1 MKLTVYTTEG
11 KSSGKSVD
19 VDDSIFAITP
29 NRTVMFEDVRR
40 FLANQRQG
48 TAKTKERS
56 EITGSTRKLFRQKGT
71 GGARRGD
78 IKSPILRGGGTV
90 FGPKPHKYTVGM
102 TRKQIQ
108 LARKSALSL
117 KASGDAIRVVERFE
131 FEAPK
136 TQEMVRILQNFELD
150 GKKVLVLTSGKVE
163 TVYKSGRNIPGVQ
176 VLEANKP
183 ATYQIMNA
191 DLILVQDDA
200 VELLQEGLK
209 SKFTTPAPK
218 KYEKKESPIAAK
230 KAARA
235 TAKAAKASVKAE
247 KATTKAAS
255 VKASAEKEEAKA
267 KAASKSTATKAAPAK
282 KAAAKKTT
290 TSKASTKA
298 ADAAV
303 EKAPAKKVAAK
314 STTAKKAA
322 PAKKTTAK
330 SATAKK
336 AAPKTTSKSKKADSD
351 ASGEENS

>member
-11 KSSGKSVD
+11 KSSGKSVEL
-19 VDDSIFAITP
+19 DDSIFAITP
-29 NRTVMFEDVRR
+29 NKTVMFEDVRR

-48 TAKTKERS
+48 TAKTKGRS
-56 EITGSTRKLFRQKGT
+56 EIAGSTRKLFKQKGT

-78 IKSPILRGGGTV
+78 IKSPVLRGGGTV

-136 TQEMVRILQNFELD
+136 TQEMARILQNFELG

-200 VELLQEGLK
+200 LELLQDGLK

-218 KYEKKESPIAAK
+218 KFEKKESPLAAK
-230 KAARA
+230 K
-235 TAKAAKASVKAE
+235 SCQ
-247 KATTKAAS
+247 S
-255 VKASAEKEEAKA
+255 
-267 KAASKSTATKAAPAK
+267 
-282 KAAAKKTT
+282 
-290 TSKASTKA
+290 
-298 ADAAV
+298 
-303 EKAPAKKVAAK
+303 
-314 STTAKKAA
+314 
-322 PAKKTTAK
+322 
-330 SATAKK
+330 
-336 AAPKTTSKSKKADSD
+336 
-351 ASGEENS
+351 NSESS

>member
-11 KSSGKSVD
+11 KSSGKSVEL
-19 VDDSIFAITP
+19 DDSIFAITP
-29 NRTVMFEDVRR
+29 NKTVMFEDVRR

-48 TAKTKERS
+48 TAKTKGRS
-56 EITGSTRKLFRQKGT
+56 EIAGSTRKLFKQKGT

-78 IKSPILRGGGTV
+78 IKSPILRGGGTI

-136 TQEMVRILQNFELD
+136 TQEMARILQNFELD

-200 VELLQEGLK
+200 LDLLQDGLK
-209 SKFTTPAPK
+209 SKFTTPSPK
-218 KYEKKESPIAAK
+218 KFEKKESPLAAK

-235 TAKAAKASVKAE
+235 TVKAAKASVKAE
-247 KATTKAAS
+247 KAATKVTATATAAKATAEKAADAS
-255 VKASAEKEEAKA
+255 AKKVAPKAAVKKAAPKAAPKATEKKVAPKTAVKAADKATAK
-267 KAASKSTATKAAPAK
+267 KAAPAK
-282 KAAAKKTT
+282 KAAAKSTT
-290 TSKASTKA
+290 T
-298 ADAAV
+298 
-303 EKAPAKKVAAK
+303 
-314 STTAKKAA
+314 KKAA
-322 PAKKTTAK
+322 T
-330 SATAKK
+330 
-336 AAPKTTSKSKKADSD
+336 KTTSKSKKADSD